1 MQDYR
6 HEKDQSSTKT
16 ESEASQAATPRGHE
30 PDCLPGHAGDDPAE
44 RGQLKPFHY
53 PPPLGKSGYIV
64 SPLAVETVI
73 QEGRGKQAEF
83 KGEAGIELV
92 DDLPWG

>member
-1 MQDYR
+1 M
-6 HEKDQSSTKT
+6 
-16 ESEASQAATPRGHE
+16 
-30 PDCLPGHAGDDPAE
+30 
-44 RGQLKPFHY
+44 
-53 PPPLGKSGYIV
+53 V

-92 DDLPWG
+92 DDLPWRETSLMGIGTSQVEVELVERRFAEEVGTRVKGF

>member
-1 MQDYR
+1 MNTEEEPTVWQIAGGTQDRSYANVFLR
-6 HEKDQSSTKT
+6 CDV
-16 ESEASQAATPRGHE
+16 
-30 PDCLPGHAGDDPAE
+30 
-44 RGQLKPFHY
+44 
-53 PPPLGKSGYIV
+53 GKSGYIV

-92 DDLPWG
+92 DDLPWGETSLMGIGTSQV

>member
-1 MQDYR
+1 ML
-6 HEKDQSSTKT
+6 
-16 ESEASQAATPRGHE
+16 TPRFY
-30 PDCLPGHAGDDPAE
+30 HASSHAAHIDWSQSASWPTPRLEFTALQT
-44 RGQLKPFHY
+44 R
-53 PPPLGKSGYIV
+53 LGKSGYIV